1 MHVALILGEF
11 EVHGAARE
19 EGVMVALIALFIA
32 LAFLTVDYILQRRRA
47 VHAEEAEVAA
57 SSAVDI
63 RSQLALSSPRAP
75 DGVFF
80 GPGHTWA
87 YLLPSGNVRV
97 GLTDFARS
105 IMGSVDEVE
114 PRTREVEV
122 SRGDSLLRM
131 RRGKHTAT
139 FHSPIDGTIERVNLG
154 FLGPD
159 AARPN
164 EPFTS
169 SWIFEMRPRN
179 TSDIPRTMFLGD
191 AARSW
196 LRQEVERMKVFL
208 ATAIPD
214 DRRVG
219 VTMQDGGPPNWGV
232 VDNLSDADWQ
242 RFQDR
247 FFGRMQ
253 ATTVSADH
261 S

>member
-1 MHVALILGEF
+1 
-11 EVHGAARE
+11 
-19 EGVMVALIALFIA
+19 MVALIAL
-32 LAFLTVDYILQRRRA
+32 LVVLLFLTADYILQRRRVA
-47 VHAEEAEVAA
+47 RTEEAEAEV
-57 SSAVDI
+57 SSVVDV

-80 GPGHTWA
+80 SPGHTWA
-87 YLLPSGNVRV
+87 YLLPSGNVRL

-105 IMGSVDEVE
+105 VMGSVDEVE
-114 PRTREVEV
+114 PRTRSVEIA
-122 SRGDSLLRM
+122 RGEPLLRM

-139 FHSPIDGTIERVNLG
+139 FHAPIDGTIERVNLG
-154 FLGPD
+154 FLGLD

-164 EPFTS
+164 EPYTS

-196 LRQEVERMKVFL
+196 LKQEVERLRVFL
-208 ATAIPD
+208 ATTIPE
-214 DRRVG
+214 DRLIG
-219 VTMQDGGPPNWGV
+219 ATMQDGGPPNWDA
-232 VDNLSDADWQ
+232 VDSFSEADWQ

-253 ATTVSADH
+253 ATTASADR